1 MSGILWMQA
10 VRGAWTSYVKKM
22 NQSMKPYRMETYL
35 GQEIDMGMKLEEFAE
50 SVFIE
55 GFVAGEKY
63 AKSFKV
69 GAKKFEPELN

>member
-1 MSGILWMQA
+1 
-10 VRGAWTSYVKKM
+10 
-22 NQSMKPYRMETYL
+22 
-35 GQEIDMGMKLEEFAE
+35 MGMKLEEFAE

-69 GAKKFEPELN
+69 GAHKCEVELN

>member
-1 MSGILWMQA
+1 MSRIMWMQA
-10 VRGAWTSYVKKM
+10 VRGSWTSYVKKM
-22 NQSMKPYRMETYL
+22 NQRMNPHKMETYL
-35 GQEIDMGMKLEEFAE
+35 SQEIDMGMKLEEFAE

-69 GAKKFEPELN
+69 GAHKCEVELN